1 MNKARDSSRQIEMKT
16 GCAWHPVLT
25 ILVKK
30 TGRGD
35 WTRTSD
41 LVVVND
47 ARYQLRHT
55 PTKFG
60 LLRRISLADAKQLWD
75 EVALGVPDHA
85 RYQLRHTPIVSIV
98 AAQSLRGKLV
108 CSCYSPQL

>member
-30 TGRGD
+30 NGRGD

-41 LVVVND
+41 LVVPND

-60 LLRRISLADAKQLWD
+60 FFLRLFSLTDAKQLWD
-75 EVALGVPDHA
+75 EVALGVPNDA
-85 RYQLRHTPIVSIV
+85 RYQLRHTPAASIVS
-98 AAQSLRGKLV
+98 AEGS
-108 CSCYSPQL
+108 

>member
-1 MNKARDSSRQIEMKT
+1 MN
-16 GCAWHPVLT
+16 
-25 ILVKK
+25 
-30 TGRGD
+30 GRGD

-41 LVVVND
+41 LVVPND

-75 EVALGVPDHA
+75 EVALGVPNDA
-85 RYQLRHTPIVSIV
+85 RYHLRHNPVGSIV
-98 AAQSLRGKLV
+98 AAQSLRGKR
-108 CSCYSPQL
+108 

>member
-41 LVVVND
+41 LVV
-47 ARYQLRHT
+47 
-55 PTKFG
+55 
-60 LLRRISLADAKQLWD
+60 
-75 EVALGVPDHA
+75 PDHA

-98 AAQSLRGKLV
+98 AAQSLRGKRGTD
-108 CSCYSPQL
+108 S

>member
-1 MNKARDSSRQIEMKT
+1 VNKARDSSRQIEMKT

-30 TGRGD
+30 NGRGD

-41 LVVVND
+41 LVVPD
-47 ARYQLRHT
+47 HARYQLRHT

-75 EVALGVPDHA
+75 EVALGVPNDA
-85 RYQLRHTPIVSIV
+85 RYHLRHNPVGSIV
-98 AAQSLRGKLV
+98 AAQSLRGKR
-108 CSCYSPQL
+108 